1 MRILLFPSIVL
12 LCCTLSCG
20 KPEEVVGPPP
30 PPPCFCE
37 GCCDTSILKAIWA
50 KPLSDDTT
58 DYLCMVP
65 LPFGDKVLFS
75 QLFFDENKE
84 FLKMR
89 DAYTGEL
96 LWEWRDQILP
106 GTAPINPNGT
116 VKIKDNI
123 ILSHWRRIYCIDANT
138 GQTKWLT
145 SLTGP
150 NQRGVPRI
158 AAIGEYVYHSHYD
171 SVILNKNTYLV
182 RAHYATGQ
190 WDTLFNVYK
199 TDGYEGGFEPPGFG
213 LDANGDT
220 ILFFQHRQWN
230 FKMND
235 GRVDLYAYN
244 LRTRSLIWN
253 IQDQDPSG
261 DSGVQPPL
269 CFGQYMF
276 FFGIE
281 TIFCYDIATGLLVWK
296 KKFDYPAQVYS
307 KYALLVDGVLYVNPS
322 NQKLLYA
329 LDPPTGN
336 ILWQTNINGSGEGE
350 IHHYNGKIYLNSSF
364 RFVCVEAATGK
375 LLWQTYN
382 PVRKANYQEFS
393 IDPVTGILYGHDFY
407 FASAV
412 QLK

>member
-1 MRILLFPSIVL
+1 
-12 LCCTLSCG
+12 
-20 KPEEVVGPPP
+20 
-30 PPPCFCE
+30 
-37 GCCDTSILKAIWA
+37 
-50 KPLSDDTT
+50 
-58 DYLCMVP
+58 
-65 LPFGDKVLFS
+65 
-75 QLFFDENKE
+75 
-84 FLKMR
+84 
-89 DAYTGEL
+89 
-96 LWEWRDQILP
+96 
-106 GTAPINPNGT
+106 
-116 VKIKDNI
+116 
-123 ILSHWRRIYCIDANT
+123 
-138 GQTKWLT
+138 
-145 SLTGP
+145 
-150 NQRGVPRI
+150 
-158 AAIGEYVYHSHYD
+158 
-171 SVILNKNTYLV
+171 
-182 RAHYATGQ
+182 
-190 WDTLFNVYK
+190 
-199 TDGYEGGFEPPGFG
+199 
-213 LDANGDT
+213 
-220 ILFFQHRQWN
+220 
-230 FKMND
+230 
-235 GRVDLYAYN
+235 
-244 LRTRSLIWN
+244 
-253 IQDQDPSG
+253 
-261 DSGVQPPL
+261 
-269 CFGQYMF
+269 MF